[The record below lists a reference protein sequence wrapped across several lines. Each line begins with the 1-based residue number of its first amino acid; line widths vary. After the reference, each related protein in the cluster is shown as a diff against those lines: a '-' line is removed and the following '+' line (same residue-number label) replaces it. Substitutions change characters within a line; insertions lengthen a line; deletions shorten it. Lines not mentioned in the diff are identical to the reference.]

1 MMNEIKNIDLTENLS
16 SEGEG
21 ELLTTLK
28 ETKEEI
34 NYFNEIEKMLTE
46 TRALKNNVRQINAL
60 HQIPEVHISA
70 LETAEQYLLKYQQS
84 PDIFQDN
91 PEYYDAITKDH
102 SALMFRVGTVIK
114 THTSYGYIS
123 LDENETTEELRKTNE
138 LQQASAKKIE
148 SYPLVKTVCELRRI
162 KDEWI
167 DTKVLFG
174 VFLCKNLVLN
184 KEHFNLQNHEAL
196 KRLELEKECWNEL
209 ESIYKNLENPSEL
222 NAIVTSVIRRIHKGD
237 QSKSFDLKKRV
248 DYLYSVV
255 TTLLEN
261 FKDEEI
267 TITTRVRTI
276 HGIIDL
282 IIRTADGRYFAVL
295 LRSNGD
301 SRVKW
306 REDRQL
312 FYAVGKRGN
321 SDWSGLELLGD
332 ELNRRMLSL
341 KEEKNPLLGVS
352 SAERKKVFT
361 KVIVLMGSTRLDPKH
376 NLDHM
381 VDFGRTI
388 ALRMMRGSTYYLV
401 DEKNFTD
408 FLRKPSEK

>member
-34 NYFNEIEKMLTE
+34 NYFNEIEKMLLE
-46 TRALKNNVRQINAL
+46 TRALKDKVRQISADYN
-60 HQIPEVHISA
+60 ISEVHIYN

-84 PDIFQDN
+84 PDIFQDD
-91 PEYYDAITKDH
+91 PKYYDAVTEDH
-102 SALMFRVGTVIK
+102 SALMFKVGTVIK
-114 THTSYGYIS
+114 THTPYGYIS

-138 LQQASAKKIE
+138 KKEASTKKIE
-148 SYPLVKTVCELRRI
+148 SYPLVKTACELRRI

-167 DTKVLFG
+167 EGKVLFE
-174 VFLCKNLVLN
+174 VFLCKTLVLN
-184 KEHFNLQNHEAL
+184 EEHFNLQNYEAL

-209 ESIYKNLENPSEL
+209 EDK
-222 NAIVTSVIRRIHKGD
+222 
-237 QSKSFDLKKRV
+237 SKSFDLKKRV